1 MARFSHILVTH
12 EYEAQ
17 DLLRLLKQG
26 QSFEEVARRFSKCP
40 SAARG
45 GDLGELSRGR
55 ADEDFEDAAWALKP
69 GEMTSLPVRTRF
81 GYHLILR
88 QNSI

>member
-1 MARFSHILVTH
+1 MAKIFHILVTH

-26 QSFEEVARRFSKCP
+26 KNFEDLARRYSKCP
-40 SAARG
+40 SAAQG
-45 GDLGELSRGR
+45 GELGDLKPGR
-55 ADEDFEDAAWALKP
+55 ADADFEEVAFSLKP
-69 GEMTSLPVRTRF
+69 GEITWRPVRTRF

-88 QNSI
+88 KS